1 MPGPYPPI
9 AETNAAL
16 TAPGQMFEMAELE
29 IRGVPTR
36 VWKNAPPS
44 LVGVLEMSRAH
55 GDKTFLV
62 YEDEQVTFEEFFQQV
77 AALARQL
84 VERYGLE
91 KGDRVAI
98 AMRNFPE
105 WAVSFWAAAAAGAVN
120 VPLNAWWTGPELE
133 YGLADSERLP
143 VVGSAFS
150 CHRLPQRVSPQHR
163 VRGEAGHDAEV
174 GSRPGP
180 GADRA

>member
-36 VWKNAPPS
+36 VWKNALPS

-84 VERYGLE
+84 VGRYGVE
-91 KGDRVAI
+91 KGTGWPSPCGI
-98 AMRNFPE
+98 FRNGR
-105 WAVSFWAAAAAGAVN
+105 SHAG
-120 VPLNAWWTGPELE
+120 
-133 YGLADSERLP
+133 
-143 VVGSAFS
+143 
-150 CHRLPQRVSPQHR
+150 LPQRVRPQHR
-163 VRGEAGHDAEV
+163 VRGEAGHDADV
-174 GSRPGP
+174 GS
-180 GADRA
+180 